1 MTFTAIGDTLGDNF
15 LTIILL
21 TAIMDLEIDLE
32 IDF

>member
-21 TAIMDLEIDLE
+21 TAIGDTLGDI
-32 IDF
+32 